1 MLYMYIHTH
10 PLEKCVIQ
18 KPEEAKNM
26 LAKAQEEANKA
37 GIKMLGGYMAPHE
50 HTMYMIFDAPDIVAL
65 EKLLIPMTAWGDAE
79 LIPVMT
85 FEQGMAMYK

>member
-10 PLEKCVIQ
+10 PLEKCLIE
-18 KPEEAKNM
+18 KPEEMKKMFAKSQEG
-26 LAKAQEEANKA
+26 AKKA
-37 GIKMLGGYMAPHE
+37 GIKMLGVYMAPHE
-50 HTMYMIFDAPDIVAL
+50 HTMYVIFDTPDIVTL

-85 FEQGMAMYK
+85 PEQGLAMY